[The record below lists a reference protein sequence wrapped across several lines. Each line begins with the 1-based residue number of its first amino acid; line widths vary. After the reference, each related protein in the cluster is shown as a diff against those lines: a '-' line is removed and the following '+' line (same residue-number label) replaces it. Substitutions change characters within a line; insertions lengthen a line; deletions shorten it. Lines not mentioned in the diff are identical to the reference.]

1 MLTIFKNHDAETSLL
16 DDFNFYDEREKALLE
31 RKAKQRATP
40 TGNTT
45 ATDSVN
51 QLSDNLA
58 DALHLD
64 GVKNLTTKDVEQL

>member
-31 RKAKQRATP
+31 RKAKQRATSA
-40 TGNTT
+40 GNAT
-45 ATDSVN
+45 ATDSIN

-64 GVKNLTTKDVEQL
+64 GVKTLSNKNME

>member
-1 MLTIFKNHDAETSLL
+1 MLAIFKNHDAETSLL

-31 RKAKQRATP
+31 RKAKQRPTP
-40 TGNTT
+40 TVNTT

-64 GVKNLTTKDVEQL
+64 GVKTLSTKEAEQL